1 MSKYIGCDC
10 GSEVLRIEYDDETK
24 EFYIGVYQLIK
35 QYSWRDK
42 LHYIWQILRKGEPYG
57 DQICLRKN
65 SALELKE
72 YIELHTRKG
81 KVIINE

>member
-24 EFYIGVYQLIK
+24 EFYMGILEFKSAKTPFLNRLRLIG
-35 QYSWRDK
+35 
-42 LHYIWQILRKGEPYG
+42 HILRHGEPFG
-57 DQICLRKN
+57 DQIILRKN

-72 YIELHTRKG
+72 YIELHTK
-81 KVIINE
+81 K